1 MEREQSF
8 YDNPKREIEEI
19 LDELAMKGELK
30 ERKEILKCI
39 KKQDAELAHMERKL
53 IDMSAMLVIMT
64 VGALTRVFT
73 SRMMN
78 KYISN

>member
-19 LDELAMKGELK
+19 LDELAIKGELK
-30 ERKEILKCI
+30 ERKEILKYI
-39 KKQDAELAHMERKL
+39 SKQDPELANTERRL
-53 IDMSAMLVIMT
+53 MDMSAMILIMT

-73 SRMMN
+73 NRMLN
-78 KYISN
+78 KYI

>member
-19 LDELAMKGELK
+19 LDELAIKGELK
-30 ERKEILKCI
+30 ERKEILKYI
-39 KKQDAELAHMERKL
+39 SKQDPELANMERRL
-53 IDMSAMLVIMT
+53 MDMSAMILIMT

-73 SRMMN
+73 NRMLN
-78 KYISN
+78 KYI